1 MNPTPWAI
9 ENGKRERIFLYS
21 IAYVSAILLTWH
33 ELLSGSSPIRWTLY
47 DKNYIVKQLFSFAKD
62 GTDGTEGMVPRVH
75 RDHRGYQETQE
86 QQGCQEHQ
94 EQRGYQDPQEHREQ
108 QEHQEHQVREQDA
121 LLLLFVT
128 NRKYICFLQARKR
141 DRIMYKHSL
150 GLVFLKQGFP

>member
-1 MNPTPWAI
+1 MD
-9 ENGKRERIFLYS
+9 F
-21 IAYVSAILLTWH
+21 
-33 ELLSGSSPIRWTLY
+33 IRLKF
-47 DKNYIVKQLFSFAKD
+47 DSYIVKQLFSFAKD

-75 RDHRGYQETQE
+75 RDHRRYQETQE

-94 EQRGYQDPQEHREQ
+94 EQRGCQEHQEQ